1 MDCFKFKRS
10 VVISRVT
17 TKKLTF
23 KMQRKKWEK
32 NQNYILQKNQT
43 PERAVVEELK
53 DKKDVTYVKQIAKW
67 RNIFFL
73 ISTLNK
79 WSSPIKI
86 ELILEKKNPNIC
98 CHLRFK
104 DTNRLKMKNE
114 RSYSMQIET
123 KGELGWIYSYH
134 TKKDIKESC
143 YKRQRGVLYID
154 NRVSSSRRY
163 NSFLKYTWS
172 IYQDRPHIRQQNKSQ

>member
-86 ELILEKKNPNIC
+86 ELILEKKIQIYAVTWDSKIQID
-98 CHLRFK
+98 RK
-104 DTNRLKMKNE
+104 WKMKE
-114 RSYSMQIET
+114 VT
-123 KGELGWIYSYH
+123 PCK
-134 TKKDIKESC
+134 
-143 YKRQRGVLYID
+143 
-154 NRVSSSRRY
+154 
-163 NSFLKYTWS
+163 
-172 IYQDRPHIRQQNKSQ
+172 

>member
-17 TKKLTF
+17 TKKLTL

-32 NQNYILQKNQT
+32 NQNDTLQKNQT

-86 ELILEKKNPNIC
+86 ELILEKKSKYMLSLEIQ
-98 CHLRFK
+98 RYK
-104 DTNRLKMKNE
+104 
-114 RSYSMQIET
+114 QIENE
-123 KGELGWIYSYH
+123 KW
-134 TKKDIKESC
+134 KKLLHANRNQRRVRLDILISHK
-143 YKRQRGVLYID
+143 K
-154 NRVSSSRRY
+154 
-163 NSFLKYTWS
+163 T
-172 IYQDRPHIRQQNKSQ
+172 H